1 MTDKLLQ
8 GEKFSSAAYAGAK
21 TGAISAVAGQ
31 IGQAVKGGDAAVSQ
45 AAGSAVQDKG
55 EVFNLTGQTPDAAGA
70 ADTAKTSAGAAS
82 GVGDKNAKYAW
93 QMVQQKVDA
102 GELTDPKAV
111 SSELNKSLNKAF
123 SDYGVNPN
131 SPEAEASKNAAKE
144 VIAKAKDPE
153 ALLGKMQSGEVRPAG
168 PAPDT
173 LKGADALKAA
183 DAAAGSGDA
192 TKAAAKGAK
201 TAASELLQKYVG
213 QDLGDGVIKN
223 VAPDGKWIEYTSP
236 TGRVFRDTFPM
247 ELNGKV
253 HNNASSYLKAM
264 VGSPTDVASA
274 PAADAGKAITKAATS
289 AATDNAGAADAGKA
303 ATKAVKGAAS
313 ELMKYVGQEAPD
325 GVIKNVAPNGKWI
338 EYTSPAGRVVRD
350 NFPMEMNGKTYTSAG
365 PYLKAL
371 LGAPTESVGHTGK
384 RLSEGQVY
392 LVLNRVCATNDRLL
406 SEGVLREG
414 PMDFFKGA
422 AAKGMQKLQG
432 VGKNLTTK
440 VTASKLNSAWQ
451 KAGAPT
457 DSEELKSFLQ
467 SQGVDQTVVDTVY
480 SSLKIKSQPVKSV
493 AAAPAGAAGAAAKTA
508 VAPTT
513 TAPAGVAQATN
524 VQTLYAQLKKDVMS
538 LNKKE
543 KQRIFA
549 YLQKQLGTV

>member
-1 MTDKLLQ
+1 MKGIQSDLAKKGIDLNSGKLD
-8 GEKFSSAAYAGAK
+8 AP
-21 TGAISAVAGQ
+21 AI
-31 IGQAVKGGDAAVSQ
+31 DAAVKSNVDSETFGLTDK
-45 AAGSAVQDKG
+45 ATTDVGSV
-55 EVFNLTGQTPDAAGA
+55 
-70 ADTAKTSAGAAS
+70 S
-82 GVGDKNAKYAW
+82 GLKDQNAKYAW
-93 QMVQQKVDA
+93 QMVQQKVDS

-183 DAAAGSGDA
+183 SDTATGSSDPFTVNGQTMKASLKDTIMKMPDEDGEKAYNAWKVLVGDAPTQDKMNAGNLLQQLEKKYADMPKVAPSADATAAAADA
-192 TKAAAKGAK
+192 TK
-201 TAASELLQKYVG
+201 TAASGVKGAAGELLKYVG
-213 QDLGDGVIKN
+213 QEAPDGVIKN

-236 TGRVFRDTFPM
+236 TGRV
-247 ELNGKV
+247 
-253 HNNASSYLKAM
+253 
-264 VGSPTDVASA
+264 
-274 PAADAGKAITKAATS
+274 
-289 AATDNAGAADAGKA
+289 
-303 ATKAVKGAAS
+303 
-313 ELMKYVGQEAPD
+313 
-325 GVIKNVAPNGKWI
+325 
-338 EYTSPAGRVVRD
+338 VRD
-350 NFPMEMNGKTYTSAG
+350 NFPIEMNGKTFTSAG

-371 LGAPTESVGHTGK
+371 LGAPTESVSHTGK

-406 SEGVLREG
+406 AEGVLKEG

-422 AAKGMQKLQG
+422 AAKGIQKLQG

-440 VTASKLNSAWQ
+440 VTADKLNSAWR

-467 SQGVDQTVVDTVY
+467 SQGVDQTVVNTVY
-480 SSLKIKSQPVKSV
+480 SSLKIKSDKSKS
-493 AAAPAGAAGAAAKTA
+493 AGAAQSTDA
-508 VAPTT
+508 
-513 TAPAGVAQATN
+513 
-524 VQTLYAQLKKDVMS
+524 QTLYAQLKKDVMS